1 MENTYFNKPTQV
13 VFADPD
19 NPGEWLAGI
28 AYSDVIICGCCGGV
42 FEIEDVVDCAKED
55 GIKNAIH
62 KYYDW
67 TDLADEIAG
76 GELPETLDRNE
87 NGEIYE
93 VPDEEYEQNYFS
105 FVEEEEEEAQATA
118 TFANSWADSVVISSI
133 D

>member
-1 MENTYFNKPTQV
+1 MEKTYFDIPTQV

-42 FEIEDVVDCAKED
+42 FEIADVVDCAKED

-62 KYYDW
+62 KYYEW
-67 TDLADEIAG
+67 TDLADEIVG

-118 TFANSWADSVVISSI
+118 IFASASNVPIN
-133 D
+133 

>member
-28 AYSDVIICGCCGGV
+28 AYRDVIICGCCGGV
-42 FEIEDVVDCAKED
+42 FEIADVVDCAKED

-67 TDLADEIAG
+67 TDLADEIVG

-118 TFANSWADSVVISSI
+118 IFASASNVPIN
-133 D
+133 

>member
-1 MENTYFNKPTQV
+1 MEKTYFDRPTQV

-42 FEIEDVVDCAKED
+42 FEIADVVDCAKED

-62 KYYDW
+62 KYYEW
-67 TDLADEIAG
+67 TDLADEIVG

-118 TFANSWADSVVISSI
+118 IFVGASNIPVN
-133 D
+133 